1 MRFDDPDTVNFSAP
15 MSRLQSKDRSMPL
28 FDKLLSKLSGDVG
41 GSTYS
46 YKGTEIEAI
55 ALSTEIMALHED
67 EHVDETGIMIQV
79 DGQWKIWSQFTDEQR
94 DVYGIQ
100 LLEIVNQVWKSE
112 IVSTA
117 SEPEVL
123 PSPEHPSINDR
134 IQFLEQFCT
143 EQQIKIDIHQKVIV
157 SDDFDEEDDEWRI
170 DALNACEILQNKVK
184 HRIGQISRIMT
195 QAKYSLFLIRV

>member
-1 MRFDDPDTVNFSAP
+1 
-15 MSRLQSKDRSMPL
+15 MPL

-41 GSTYS
+41 SSTYS

-94 DVYGIQ
+94 DAYGIQ
-100 LLEIVNQVWKSE
+100 LLKIVKQVWKSE
-112 IVSTA
+112 ITPTA

-123 PSPEHPSINDR
+123 PSPEHPSINER

-143 EQQIKIDIHQKVIV
+143 EQQIKIDIHQKVID
-157 SDDFDEEDDEWRI
+157 SDDFDEEDDDWRKE
-170 DALNACEILQNKVK
+170 ALL
-184 HRIGQISRIMT
+184 
-195 QAKYSLFLIRV
+195 SLIHI